1 MGYGVMVAPQILV
14 LLVSVRIRITQRI
27 LHVVYDMSLTRIRN
41 HIKSIFNDHRK
52 RLLQLL
58 FKKGNP
64 M

>member
-41 HIKSIFNDHRK
+41 RIKDILNDHK
-52 RLLQLL
+52 EEIIAVTL
-58 FKKGNP
+58 
-64 M
+64 